1 MKLMQMRKESSLL
14 LMEQNAV
21 TGERP
26 PTARQM
32 LRQS

>member
-1 MKLMQMRKESSLL
+1 MQTRKESGLL
-14 LMEQNAV
+14 STEQNAV